1 MRTSV
6 SVTLGGVPSGRAS
19 QCDIFMFRINFQ
31 TLSVVLIINFQTL
44 SVVLIMNKNILV
56 MRGHSVASLVS
67 KELLN

>member
-31 TLSVVLIINFQTL
+31 TLSVVLI
-44 SVVLIMNKNILV
+44 MNKNILV

>member
-19 QCDIFMFRINFQ
+19 QSDIFMFR
-31 TLSVVLIINFQTL
+31 INFQTL

-56 MRGHSVASLVS
+56 MRGHSVASVVCW
-67 KELLN
+67 ELQN